1 VFAVS
6 GRLGFYPKYFGLFN
20 VCYYFVGFG
29 LEIATERQALER
41 YKTFNPLSNEVIP
54 PKLGF

>member
-6 GRLGFYPKYFGLFN
+6 GRLGLYPKHFGLFN
-20 VCYYFVGFG
+20 LYYCFVGFG

-41 YKTFNPLSNEVIP
+41 
-54 PKLGF
+54 